1 MILVIH
7 RHSSAECS
15 STNTLVN
22 RSLSLFF
29 SVSTAMHS
37 QHLQARRVR
46 EGVGGQ
52 PPQPVA
58 RHHQVVQ
65 LAEPAQRLVAQG
77 RDLVV

>member
-1 MILVIH
+1 
-7 RHSSAECS
+7 
-15 STNTLVN
+15 
-22 RSLSLFF
+22 
-29 SVSTAMHS
+29 MHS

-77 RDLVV
+77 RDLVVRQLAGTRFKQFYVSTVSERSDAG